1 MKKLLPCFLA
11 VSLLLSPLHASAEE
25 ELLPPQEWLAI
36 MLQAAECGDLDAGR
50 AAAICRNEA
59 LDARESL
66 DARIDFD
73 ELLLLSKLI
82 AWVAD
87 SDRIG
92 LDWRICI
99 GEIALNRVASPEYPD
114 TLEEVVFQE
123 GAYPGV
129 DSEDF
134 RTLFDPDSES
144 VNAALALLRGERRLS
159 PWVVCQSRYSL
170 GSRDYAR
177 YCDEEWGVM
186 YFCSSA
192 HPEKYW

>member
-1 MKKLLPCFLA
+1 MKKLLPCLLA
-11 VSLLLSPLHASAEE
+11 VLLLLSPVRASAEE
-25 ELLPPQEWLAI
+25 ELRSPQEWLAI
-36 MLQAAECGDLDAGR
+36 MLQAAECGDYDAGR

-59 LDARESL
+59 LDARQSL

-73 ELLLLSKLI
+73 ELLLLAKLI

-92 LDWRICI
+92 LDWRMCI
-99 GEIALNRVASPEYPD
+99 GEVALNRVASPEYPD

-159 PWVVCQSRYSL
+159 PWVVCQSRCSL
-170 GSRDYAR
+170 GSRDYAL

>member
-1 MKKLLPCFLA
+1 M
-11 VSLLLSPLHASAEE
+11 
-25 ELLPPQEWLAI
+25 
-36 MLQAAECGDLDAGR
+36 
-50 AAAICRNEA
+50 
-59 LDARESL
+59 
-66 DARIDFD
+66 
-73 ELLLLSKLI
+73 
-82 AWVAD
+82 AD

-123 GAYPGV
+123 GVYPGV

-159 PWVVCQSRYSL
+159 PWVVCQSRCSL

-186 YFCSSA
+186 YFCSSVY
-192 HPEKYW
+192 PEKYW